1 LDRAKALIGDGV
13 NAKHELPQ
21 QAVAADRIPTN
32 VSLYWF
38 TETATPSANLY
49 YESAHNRDWPQPSQ
63 VLTGVAAFAEDVA
76 IRRFAEQ
83 NNNIVHWNDF
93 DTGGHFAVMETPDL
107 LVNDIRQFVA
117 GLR

>member
-1 LDRAKALIGDGV
+1 LDRAKALIDDGV

-21 QAVAADRIPTN
+21 QAVAADRILTN

-38 TETATPSANLY
+38 TETATSSANLY
-49 YESAHNRDWPQPSQ
+49 YESAHNRDWSQPSQ
-63 VLTGVAAFAEDVA
+63 VPTGVAAFAEDVA

-83 NNNIVHWNDF
+83 NNNIVHWSDF
-93 DTGGHFAVMETPDL
+93 DTGGHFAAMETPDL
-107 LVNDIRQFVA
+107 LVNDIRQFFA